1 MSHVQN
7 AILMPIPHQACYLFF
22 ALKPGADYAVDYAA
36 ALQAL
41 APQVDGEALLA
52 GLGLPL
58 TQALDKTIE
67 GLRLFPVKVQQQ
79 ISIPSTPAA
88 LLLWLRG
95 RDRGEITLRANRL
108 IAELEQAFEL
118 QQRIEAFKYGKA
130 QDLTGYEDGTENPVG
145 EEAVAAAV
153 VTEGPL
159 KGSSFLAIQQWEHHL
174 DAFNAKSPLER
185 DHTFGRRI
193 SDNEEIED
201 APESAHVKRT
211 AQESFAPEAFMIRR
225 SMPWSNGQQ
234 LGLVFTAFGHS
245 FDAFEA
251 VLARMVGEEDGVSDA
266 LFSFTRPL
274 TGAYFWCPPIHE
286 DGFLDLRALGV

>member
-1 MSHVQN
+1 VSHVQN

-22 ALKPGADYAVDYAA
+22 ALKPGADYAA
-36 ALQAL
+36 ALQTL
-41 APQVDGEALLA
+41 APQVDGETLVA
-52 GLGLPL
+52 GIGLPL
-58 TQALDKTIE
+58 TQALDKTVE
-67 GLRLFPVKVQQQ
+67 GLKLFPAMVNQQ
-79 ISIPSTPAA
+79 ITIPSTPAA

-108 IAELEQAFEL
+108 VAELEQAFEL
-118 QQRIEAFKYGKA
+118 QQRIEAFKYGNA

-174 DAFNAKSPLER
+174 DTFNAKSPLER

-193 SDNEEIED
+193 ADNEEIDD
-201 APESAHVKRT
+201 APESSHVKRT
-211 AQESFAPEAFMIRR
+211 AQESFEPEAFMVRR
-225 SMPWSNGQQ
+225 SMPWASGQQ
-234 LGLVFTAFGHS
+234 LGLVFTAFGRS

-251 VLARMVGEEDGVSDA
+251 VLERMVGKEDGITDA
-266 LFSFTRPL
+266 LFSFTHPL
-274 TGAYFWCPPIHE
+274 TGAYFWCPPINE
-286 DGFLDLRALGV
+286 DGFLDLSQLGC

>member
-22 ALKPGADYAVDYAA
+22 ALKPGADYAA
-36 ALQAL
+36 ALQTL
-41 APQVDGEALLA
+41 APQVDGETLVA
-52 GLGLPL
+52 GIGLPL

-67 GLRLFPVKVQQQ
+67 GLRLFPVKVQQH

-95 RDRGEITLRANRL
+95 RDRGEMTLRANRL
-108 IAELEQAFEL
+108 IAELAQAFEL

-153 VTEGPL
+153 VTEGGL

-174 DAFNAKSPLER
+174 EVFNAKSPLER

-225 SMPWSNGQQ
+225 SMPWSSGQQ

-251 VLARMVGEEDGVSDA
+251 VLARMVGEEDGLSDA

-274 TGAYFWCPPIHE
+274 TGAYFWCPPINE
-286 DGFLDLRALGV
+286 DGFLDLSQLGL